1 VDQPFEVV
9 FQLVF
14 LASLAPLPLVLLLPL
29 FEFFLAALVPLF
41 EASLAPLPLVLLVPL
56 VEFFL
61 VALVS
66 VFEASQVPWELSLLE
81 AGALP
86 EQEVFPKT
94 HQVNLKLK

>member
-14 LASLAPLPLVLLLPL
+14 LASLAPL
-29 FEFFLAALVPLF
+29 
-41 EASLAPLPLVLLVPL
+41 SLVLLVPL

-61 VALVS
+61 AAFVP
-66 VFEASQVPWELSLLE
+66 VFEASRAPWELSLLE

-86 EQEVFPKT
+86 E
-94 HQVNLKLK
+94 